1 MSKNKANVRVRRIIL
16 LFGEMMRARRG
27 LKASKKTK
35 ENKYP
40 KTDHIK
46 KINKICAK
54 FV

>member
-1 MSKNKANVRVRRIIL
+1 MHDR
-16 LFGEMMRARRG
+16 GEKEKHFAENDEEKM
-27 LKASKKTK
+27 K